1 MHRIQSFITLFFLNV
16 FFVFSS
22 NVSAHPFFTTAEV
35 DTVEQYLRIEK
46 AANSVNPW
54 SHLNFYNDPQN
65 FQFAIVTDRTG
76 GHRPGVFSVGIEK
89 LNLLKPEFVMSVGD
103 LIEGYTEDVDQV
115 NREWDEFEGFISELE
130 APFFYLPGNHDITN
144 KVMEDIWE
152 ERFGR
157 TYYHFVYK
165 DVLFLA
171 LNSEEAIKGSGGG
184 GIEDEQYEYIKKVLE
199 DHPNVRWTMVFAH
212 QPMWEYDNPRRW
224 WDVEGLLEGRNHTV
238 FVGHYHSYVKEKRNK
253 ANYYI
258 LATTGGGSNLRGPL
272 FGEFD
277 HLVWVT
283 MTDNGPVL
291 ANLMLD
297 GIYDDNIR
305 TKELASMVNQ
315 VSSDIA
321 MTIQPKFNES
331 KPHTYTARIQNY
343 SNSPM
348 NTRLNISSDERVI
361 RDDML
366 IEIGPNSVELV
377 EFEANSY
384 QQIEVTG
391 DYTYSFE
398 GYTQLETS
406 QTLTLRPQQFYSLS
420 KKPRISKVDGDL
432 KEWGELRY
440 SSEHVLD
447 VKTGLES
454 NSSDG
459 FRFDATMRGGKLVV
473 AVDVTDSDL
482 FTPTSAGHLSQDAV
496 GVIIDAYPLS
506 ESSQNNMDQEKVFDQ
521 WFPLLITPNKDKVT
535 ELAYQDLIGKH
546 LNGALKRTEKGYSAE
561 FLIPVKAIM
570 KRLTDGDGT
579 FRLNVIMNDFDED
592 GKSHTTMTWMP
603 TWDEAI
609 SPIGSGT
616 FTFEASDLE
625 DEETEKDN

>member
-1 MHRIQSFITLFFLNV
+1 MRRSTIFYLFFSLLLGIGFNSNLYANSEH
-16 FFVFSS
+16 SS
-22 NVSAHPFFTTAEV
+22 ASI
-35 DTVEQYLRIEK
+35 DTIGQYLTIEK

-76 GHRPGVFSVGIEK
+76 GNRPGIFSVGIDK

-103 LIEGYTEDVDQV
+103 LIEGYTEDIDQL
-115 NREWDEFEGFISELE
+115 NREWDEFEGFISKLE
-130 APFFYLPGNHDITN
+130 APFFYTPGNHDITN
-144 KVMEDIWE
+144 EVMEDIWE

-171 LNSEEAIKGSGGG
+171 LNSEEAIQGSGGG
-184 GIEDEQYEYIKKVLE
+184 GIEDEQYEYIKKVLD

-224 WDVEGLLEGRNHTV
+224 WDVEALLEGRNHTV

-253 ANYYI
+253 SNYYV

-321 MTIQPKFNES
+321 MTIQPKFDEEL
-331 KPHTYTARIQNY
+331 PHNYTARIQNY

-348 NTRLNISSDERVI
+348 NALVTIKTEDRIIQNDFLVE
-361 RDDML
+361 
-366 IEIGPNSVELV
+366 IEPNSVEMI
-377 EFEANSY
+377 EFESEQY
-384 QQIEVTG
+384 EQIQVTA

-406 QTLTLRPQQFYSLS
+406 QILTLEPQQFHSLS
-420 KKPRISKVDGDL
+420 KRPRVPKIDGNL

-440 SSEHVLD
+440 SSEHVID
-447 VKTGLES
+447 VKTGL
-454 NSSDG
+454 NSTSEDG

-482 FTPTSAGHLSQDAV
+482 YTPTSAGHLSQDAI
-496 GVIIDAYPLS
+496 GMIIDAYPLE
-506 ESSQNNMDQEKVFDQ
+506 ESSQNVMDQEKVFDR
-521 WFPLLITPNKDKVT
+521 WFPLLLTPDKNEVT

-546 LNGALKRTEKGYSAE
+546 LTGALIRTEKGYSAE
-561 FLIPVKAIM
+561 FMIPIKAIM

-579 FRLNVIMNDFDED
+579 FRLNIVMNDFDED
-592 GKSHTTMTWMP
+592 GSSHKTMSWTPVWG
-603 TWDEAI
+603 EAN
-609 SPIGSGT
+609 SPLGSGT
-616 FTFEASDLE
+616 FSFDAMDLK
-625 DEETEKDN
+625 EEQ